1 MVFGKDKQNEQ
12 ISGQA
17 HQEEKRKNPNKQNK
31 KVKRKKMKTLLQT
44 NKNHRKL

>member
-17 HQEEKRKNPNKQNK
+17 NQEEKRKNPNKQNEK
-31 KVKRKKMKTLLQT
+31 
-44 NKNHRKL
+44 